1 MTSGGL
7 LIVLL
12 FFSFVGEVNFAYAY
26 VAGILIIFL
35 AAYFFLTWL
44 AFERSELTGNTGPRI
59 GSGEGSRRYRTRA
72 LRCRRQSVPQRS
84 TSWRSTPSQ
93 RSGSWASADRATVAC
108 AGRRAWRQSATSVT
122 WCRASP

>member
-12 FFSFVGEVNFAYAY
+12 FFSFVGEVDFAYAY

-44 AFERSELTGNTGPRI
+44 AFERSEVTGNTRP
-59 GSGEGSRRYRTRA
+59 
-72 LRCRRQSVPQRS
+72 
-84 TSWRSTPSQ
+84 
-93 RSGSWASADRATVAC
+93 ADRE
-108 AGRRAWRQSATSVT
+108 RRGF
-122 WCRASP
+122 